1 MTETALGATAPTE
14 EKAPEFVTLSIVHA
28 ASQSR
33 KMFAFGAL
41 GCFQRRSAIAAQ
53 NEGRCQ

>member
-28 ASQSR
+28 ASHSHVKCLPLR
-33 KMFAFGAL
+33 VRLFPKKK
-41 GCFQRRSAIAAQ
+41 CHRRP
-53 NEGRCQ
+53 E